1 MKNTKIIAVANQKGG
16 VGKTTTTI
24 NVGAALALTGKK
36 VLLIDLDTQE
46 SLSNFLGIYNA
57 ENNIGKALY
66 KTVNRETIDLAD
78 YIVTNEVNGV
88 DIIPAELNTMQRIAI
103 DLVSVRSKETV
114 FRRLINQNSE
124 LLDRYDYILLDCPP
138 SLNVILDNA
147 LTASRY
153 VLIPCQAHPLSYPPL
168 PNLLLQIDEIQAE
181 LNESIEVIGIVPTM
195 VDRST
200 NSRQTVD
207 MLRENYADVVF
218 ETEVE
223 RMAVAANS
231 ALTEKAV
238 VLSNAK
244 DNRVSR
250 EYKELANELVNR
262 IEGV

>member
-24 NVGAALALTGKK
+24 NVGAALALMGKK

-46 SLSNFLGIYNA
+46 SMSNFFGVYNA

-66 KTVNRETIDLAD
+66 KTVNRESIDLAD
-78 YIVTNEVNGV
+78 YIVANEVNGI
-88 DIIPAELNTMQRIAI
+88 DMIPAELNTMQRIAI
-103 DLVSVRSKETV
+103 DLVSLRSKETV